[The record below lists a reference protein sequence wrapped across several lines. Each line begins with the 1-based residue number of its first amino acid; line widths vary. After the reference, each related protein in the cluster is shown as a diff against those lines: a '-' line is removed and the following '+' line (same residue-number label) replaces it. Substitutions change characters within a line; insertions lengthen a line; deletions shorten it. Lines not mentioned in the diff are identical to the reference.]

1 VSDFLSSSPE
11 ANPENELDR
20 LWMEHALEQ
29 ARLGV
34 GLASPNPTVGCV
46 IVKDGHIVGEGF
58 HAYDALDHA
67 EIVALRQAGG
77 EAAGATAY
85 VNLEPCSHRG
95 RTGPCSDA
103 LIAAGVARVVAAT
116 CDPNE
121 QVNGRGLARLRESGI
136 AVSSGV
142 MQDEARR
149 MNEAFAR
156 WIRNGRPLVTMKSGV
171 SLDGRIGPEPG
182 TRTTGEPFWIT
193 GAESRKEA
201 HRMRHAADA
210 ILIGINTALTDDPLL
225 TDRSDLPRRRP
236 LQRVVLDSYL
246 RLALDS
252 RLVSTV
258 ADDLIIFCNAAAAKE
273 DPAKFQA
280 LLDRGVQLVEAGEA
294 GRVPFDDVVDYLA
307 AQQVTSLLIEGGST
321 VNTRVLREG
330 WVDRVSL
337 FYAPML
343 LGGRGVPLV
352 EDLELPDLRLKHV
365 EIKRFGEDVLV
376 EGLIHDPWENV

>member
-1 VSDFLSSSPE
+1 MNDFLSTSPE
-11 ANPENELDR
+11 ANPESELDR
-20 LWMEHALEQ
+20 LWMGHALEQ
-29 ARLGV
+29 ARLGI

-46 IVKDGHIVGEGF
+46 IVKDGHIVGAGF

-67 EIVALRQAGG
+67 EIVALRHAGG
-77 EAAGATAY
+77 EARDATAY
-85 VNLEPCSHRG
+85 VTLEPCSHRG
-95 RTGPCSDA
+95 RTGPCADA

-116 CDPNE
+116 LDPNAE
-121 QVNGRGLARLRESGI
+121 VNGKGLKRLEEAGI
-136 AVSSGV
+136 AVCAGV

-149 MNEAFAR
+149 INEAFAR
-156 WIRNGRPLVTMKSGV
+156 WIRSGRPLLTMKSGV

-182 TRTTGEPFWIT
+182 TRPTGEPFWIT
-193 GAESRKEA
+193 GANSRTEA

-236 LQRVVLDSYL
+236 LLRVVLDSYL
-246 RLALDS
+246 RLEMDS

-258 ADDLIIFCNAAAAKE
+258 AEDLVVFCNPAAAREKTAKVQSL
-273 DPAKFQA
+273 KN
-280 LLDRGVQLVEAGEA
+280 RGVIVEEAGEA
-294 GRVPFDDVVDYLA
+294 GQVPFAAVIDRMA

-330 WVDRVSL
+330 LVDRVSL
-337 FYAPML
+337 FYAPVL
-343 LGGRGVPLV
+343 LGGRAVPLV
-352 EDLELPDLRLKHV
+352 GDAALADLRLKRV
-365 EIKRFGEDVLV
+365 EIKCFGEDVLV